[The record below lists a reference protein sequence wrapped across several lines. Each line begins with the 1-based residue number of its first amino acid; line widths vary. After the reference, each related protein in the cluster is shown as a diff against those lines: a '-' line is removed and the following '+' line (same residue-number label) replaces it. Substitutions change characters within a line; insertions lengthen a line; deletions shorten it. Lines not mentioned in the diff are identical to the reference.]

1 MLAGMQSTIARSSQL
16 NMLLELNPEALR
28 CVDVEPDEFIRRVK
42 HMGFSVEEITPDPE
56 TASIYR
62 NLLCQK
68 LPNKA

>member
-1 MLAGMQSTIARSSQL
+1 
-16 NMLLELNPEALR
+16 MLLELNPEALR